1 MAKYDTYIELSP
13 NYESVVDL
21 ESEQRNP
28 NLWQEYI
35 IHEDMKC
42 AVEKICESLRN
53 ETMDSRRS
61 FWIHGAYGTG
71 KSYAAIVLKH
81 LFEDTIP
88 NIQTFMSK
96 PLLLPFRNKF
106 TAIREKGD
114 FLVVWKSGCTGIHT
128 GIQLMMEM
136 EISIRKALA
145 EKYGGKA
152 YYGRKSLIAA
162 VQERLKDPSI
172 NWQNIFIDPNY
183 GLFQD
188 YVSFEEFFDE
198 VMASKLEACNTA
210 AKIFRDKG
218 WALFATVDMYENW
231 VKDVI
236 EGNGLGQTGIIF
248 IWDEFTTFVRECGD
262 DNVLQRLAEYCK
274 QQPFFMFLIVHI
286 EASWVAALG
295 EETYKR
301 ILHRYHELEF
311 HISETAAYELIGDSI
326 LTRPNMNEQWEE
338 IKNQLM
344 KSIDKNMADFDV
356 LDLGNQ
362 RERLRRL
369 CPLHP
374 MTLSL
379 LATVAQNFGASQR
392 TLFRFMKDRTE
403 AAQQVGFIHFINNNS
418 PDGWRWLTSDF
429 LWDYFFT
436 RESDIKGELSPEAR
450 RCFQHYENKKDIASA
465 DETALHVFKAIML
478 LVAVMSTEKISQLR
492 SQTASRKMAATKRTL
507 YKCFAGQ
514 LLESDIDK
522 YLESFEANGMILLD
536 RQPNG
541 DARLEL
547 PYKGNLDVF
556 DVRLKQTKNKYTRY
570 ELFKKNCAFSNAIES
585 KMWDQNKATK
595 NRLLIVAC
603 SSEQISLNLRC
614 KELCDDLVKNTYKIG
629 LLVVNISEQNQYA
642 SMQARLKEIAEGDKS
657 GRLIICITKEPL
669 TDDRLDQWHR
679 AITHKELAGE
689 EGKKGSA
696 EKYESEAALLV
707 EEWAQS
713 AVEGQ
718 LAAFYCDTQYAA
730 LYGRDDLMRRV
741 ENEVVF
747 KVFSAAPE
755 LLVTQSTAFKRSQ
768 ESAATSAITRVSAN
782 AQVNNIA
789 AGLKTANAWDVKSLS
804 ELEQCSDTTGTGAYA
819 IASLARH
826 IHEQLAQGA
835 KVKVDSLWMGLQK
848 SPFGYYDSIA
858 CAYLLGFVFRFY
870 KDGDFHWIDSSNNPF
885 PLNEKNLATL
895 VYKMCRGEVVNN
907 TLSSGSEIW
916 QQFRPYAQKIFKLSA
931 DESTSEEQA
940 RKYMRERIISSGTP
954 LWAIKYIPDD
964 QFGGSEAKNIG
975 CRVTDELCTFI
986 AGEGNQEDTMSNVI
1000 TLFKGRGQIRQVMT
1014 DAVTNNVLRY
1024 AAFRTFIIEKHP
1036 QLRELVDVI
1045 GINANEL
1052 FDAIKI
1058 LMQEAIYTWTEAQ
1071 VIEKLTE
1078 LTLEYQLITILNN
1091 ALGVKR
1097 KATKQLKQDLLN
1109 CFDNMKVP
1117 GSVIETLQKDWI
1129 PALKILRIIS
1139 TEGWGTMTTDQKQN
1153 KIGIL
1158 QAYAKPAWEHVGASK
1173 LLLADYLKQ
1182 QNLICSELEISNIFT
1197 GLKAL
1202 PYNTPEVSFKANLQV
1217 FIENISYER
1226 YKKKLLSQWKEQS
1239 CESTV
1244 VDWCNH
1250 HATPIQWVLDGA
1262 SLQHV
1267 LIIKS
1272 INEGSRVDEKQ
1283 LRKAVDFFEHS
1294 DFSILCDAEIIQGK
1308 FITQIGEANKDA
1320 YLTHRE
1326 EILARIR
1333 IKYGADVFA
1342 WGHRA
1347 GEVRNIIEEIIREKD
1362 ASQYKEKANT
1372 SIRKMPESDLR
1383 NRVIAFLE
1391 KHPEYCNLFI
1401 DSEKYK

>member
-1 MAKYDTYIELSP
+1 MAKYNTYIELSP

-96 PLLLPFRNKF
+96 PLLLPYRNKF
-106 TAIREKGD
+106 VAIREKGD

-128 GIQLMMEM
+128 GIELMMEM
-136 EISIRKALA
+136 EMSIRQELE
-145 EKYGGKA
+145 EKFNDKA

-162 VQERLKDPSI
+162 VQERLNDPAI
-172 NWQNIFIDPNY
+172 NWQTIFTDPVY

-188 YVSFEEFFDE
+188 YVSFDEFFSE
-198 VMASKLEACNTA
+198 VMSHKLEACNTA
-210 AKIFRDKG
+210 AEICRDKG
-218 WALFATVDMYENW
+218 WALFGTVDMFENW

-236 EGNGLGQTGIIF
+236 EGNGLGETGIIF

-274 QQPFFMFLIVHI
+274 QQPFYMFLIVHI
-286 EASWVAALG
+286 ESSWVAALG

-311 HISETAAYELIGDSI
+311 HISESAAYELIGDSI

-338 IKNQLM
+338 IKDQLM

-362 RERLRRL
+362 RDRLRHL

-392 TLFRFMKDRTE
+392 TLFRFMKDRIE
-403 AAQQVGFIHFINNNS
+403 AAQQVGFIHYIETHG
-418 PDGWRWLTSDF
+418 PDDWRWLTSDF

-436 RESDIKGELSPEAR
+436 RESDIKGEFSPEAR
-450 RCFQHYENKKDIASA
+450 RCYQHYEIKKDIAAA
-465 DETALHVFKAIML
+465 DETAVHVFKAIML
-478 LVAVMSTEKISQLR
+478 LIAVMSTEKISQLR
-492 SQTASRKMAATKRTL
+492 SQATSRKMAATKRTL

-547 PYKGNLDVF
+547 PYKGNMDVF

-570 ELFKKNCAFSNAIES
+570 ELFKKNCMFSNSIED

-595 NRLLIVAC
+595 NRLLVVAC
-603 SSEQISLNLRC
+603 SSEQISLNIRF
-614 KELCDDLVKNTYKIG
+614 KELCDELVKNTYKIG
-629 LLVVNISEQNQYA
+629 ILVVTIAEPSQYA
-642 SMQARLKEIAEGDKS
+642 SMQAKLKEMAEGDTS

-669 TDDRLDQWHR
+669 LDERLDRWHR

-696 EKYESEAALLV
+696 DQYEIEAATIL

-730 LYGRDDLMRRV
+730 LYGRDDLIRRV
-741 ENEVVF
+741 EKDVIF

-755 LLVTQSTAFKRSQ
+755 LLVTQSTAFKRAQ
-768 ESAATSAITRVSAN
+768 ESAALSAITLVSVN
-782 AQVNNIA
+782 TQMNNIA
-789 AGLKTANAWDVKSLS
+789 AGIKAAHAWDVKSLT
-804 ELEQCSDTTGTGAYA
+804 ELEQCSDTVGAYA
-819 IASLARH
+819 IASLARY
-826 IHEQLAQGA
+826 ICEQLAVGA
-835 KVKVDSLWMGLQK
+835 KVKVDSLWMELQK
-848 SPFGYYDSIA
+848 PPFGYYDSIA
-858 CAYLLGFVFRFY
+858 CAYLLGFVLRFY
-870 KDGDFHWIDSSNNPF
+870 KDGDFHWVDNGNNPF
-885 PLNEKNLATL
+885 PLSEKNLATL
-895 VYKMCRGEVVNN
+895 IYKMCRSEVVNN

-916 QQFRPYAQKIFKLSA
+916 QQFRPYAQKIFKLLA
-931 DESTSEEQA
+931 EESTSEEQS

-954 LWAIKYIPDD
+954 FWVIRFIPGD
-964 QFGGSEAKNIG
+964 QFGGDEAKNIV
-975 CRVTDELCTFI
+975 CRVTDALSTFI
-986 AGEGNQEDTMSNVI
+986 AGDGDQEDIMSNVI
-1000 TLFKGRGQIRQVMT
+1000 TLFKGRGPIRQAMT
-1014 DAVTNNVLRY
+1014 DAVNNNSLRY
-1024 AAFRTFIIEKHP
+1024 AAFRTFIIEKQP
-1036 QLRELVDVI
+1036 QLRDLIDAI

-1071 VIEKLTE
+1071 VTEKLAE
-1078 LTLEYQLITILNN
+1078 LTLEYQLINILNN
-1091 ALGVKR
+1091 ALGIKR
-1097 KATKQLKQDLLN
+1097 KTTKQLKQDLLN

-1117 GSVIETLQKDWI
+1117 GSVIETLEKEWI

-1139 TEGWGTMTTDQKQN
+1139 TDGWGSMTIDQKQN
-1153 KIGIL
+1153 KIEIL
-1158 QAYAKPAWEHVGASK
+1158 QGNAKSAWDHVGASK
-1173 LLLADYLKQ
+1173 FLLDDYLKQ
-1182 QNLICSELEISNIFT
+1182 QKLVCSEMEINNIFA
-1197 GLKAL
+1197 GLKPL
-1202 PYNTPEVSFKANLQV
+1202 PYNTPEVSFAANLRV

-1226 YKKKLLSQWKEQS
+1226 SKKKLLSQWKTQS
-1239 CESTV
+1239 CENSV

-1250 HATPIQWVLDGA
+1250 HVTPIQWVLDGA
-1262 SLQHV
+1262 SLQHIL
-1267 LIIKS
+1267 LIKY
-1272 INEGSRVDEKQ
+1272 INEGIRVDEKQ
-1283 LRKAVDFFEHS
+1283 LRKAVEFFEQS
-1294 DFSILCDAEIIQGK
+1294 DLSVLCDAEVIQGK
-1308 FITQIGEANKDA
+1308 FITQIGVTNKAA
-1320 YLTHRE
+1320 YLRYRE

-1333 IKYGADVFA
+1333 IKFGADVFT

-1362 ASQYKEKANT
+1362 ALEYKEKAKT
-1372 SIRKMPESDLR
+1372 SITKMPESDLR
-1383 NRVIAFLE
+1383 KRVIAFLE
-1391 KHPEYCNLFI
+1391 KHPEYCNLFL
-1401 DSEKYK
+1401 DSER